1 MVTWLYHNWG
11 LIVVLTALVLISNK
25 AWRQYAMLWLVLG
38 LVADVWLHD
47 TCNFSTTPLTPNSY
61 NTTLSV

>member
-1 MVTWLYHNWG
+1 MTWLYHNWG
-11 LIVVLTALVLISNK
+11 LIVVLTAVVLLSNK
-25 AWRQYAMLWLVLG
+25 AWRQYAMVWLVLG

-47 TCNFSTTPLTPNSY
+47 ECNFSITTVTPNSY